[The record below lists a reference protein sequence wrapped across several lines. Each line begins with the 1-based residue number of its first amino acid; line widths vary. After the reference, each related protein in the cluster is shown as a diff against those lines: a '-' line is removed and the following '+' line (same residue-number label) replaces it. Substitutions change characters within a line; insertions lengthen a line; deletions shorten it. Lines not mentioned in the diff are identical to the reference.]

1 MFDPSG
7 NPMHGKRVPQ
17 IENARLITGIIM
29 PANSGNLA
37 QPLKCTLGCAGAES
51 YSFVVQ
57 EEMLVRCLSPA
68 P

>member
-1 MFDPSG
+1 MLDPSG

-17 IENARLITGIIM
+17 IENARLITGVIM
-29 PANSGNLA
+29 SANSGNLA
-37 QPLKCTLGCAGAES
+37 QPVECTLGGAGAES
-51 YSFVVQ
+51 YSFFVQ